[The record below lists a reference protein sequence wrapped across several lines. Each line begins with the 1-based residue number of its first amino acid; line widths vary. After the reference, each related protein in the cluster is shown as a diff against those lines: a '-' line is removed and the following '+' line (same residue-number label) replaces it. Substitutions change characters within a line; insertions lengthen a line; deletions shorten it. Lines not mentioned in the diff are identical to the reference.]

1 MQVRIDSA
9 DPENIVGEILVQGTN
24 TMLGYYKNQEA
35 TKLVF
40 TDDGWL
46 RTGDLATIDKDGY
59 IFIKGRN
66 KSMILGAN
74 GQNIYPEE
82 IEEKFNSEKYV
93 LESLIVERGHKL
105 EVIIVPEVEVLEKES
120 IRKEEWET
128 IFGGIVERVNNRLP
142 NYSKVVNFELRES
155 EFEKTPKRSIR
166 RFLYK

>member
-1 MQVRIDSA
+1 M
-9 DPENIVGEILVQGTN
+9 QGTN